1 MRDDEKYVHKMIQ
14 EAGGVSQIDDA
25 VVLIQDYLIGSY
37 YASKDQ
43 RLMDW
48 NPTSKDIYNLIV
60 SVFTVTLTTEY
71 LTYQALMGMLNS
83 KLPHSDVIDRVK
95 TLAEVVALIHKA
107 GLIEIKGT
115 QGEYFMIT
123 PCLLLEGIPF
133 VDNHAT
139 VYDRPQPVESNRDV
153 DQGSMLLGGKLNH
166 YEDDICLDHINRM
179 NSIPM
184 ALNKEFLLKY
194 PEEPK
199 GEFTDSPTTKD
210 GKPGM
215 TATEKL
221 QLWEKYVS
229 DGKKRYAHALV
240 TVDRV
245 YLNHKYCTR
254 GRTYAVGYYI
264 STQGSSYKKASIQ
277 LANKEY
283 LND

>member
-1 MRDDEKYVHKMIQ
+1 MRDDEKYVHKMIT
-14 EAGGVSQIDDA
+14 EAGGVSQIDGA

-199 GEFTDSPTTKD
+199 KE
-210 GKPGM
+210 
-215 TATEKL
+215 TATDTPEKL

-240 TVDRV
+240 TVDRA

>member
-1 MRDDEKYVHKMIQ
+1 
-14 EAGGVSQIDDA
+14 
-25 VVLIQDYLIGSY
+25 
-37 YASKDQ
+37 
-43 RLMDW
+43 MDW

-71 LTYQALMGMLNS
+71 LTYQALMGMLNN

-139 VYDRPQPVESNRDV
+139 VYDRPQPVESNWDV

-166 YEDDICLDHINRM
+166 YEDNICLDHINRM